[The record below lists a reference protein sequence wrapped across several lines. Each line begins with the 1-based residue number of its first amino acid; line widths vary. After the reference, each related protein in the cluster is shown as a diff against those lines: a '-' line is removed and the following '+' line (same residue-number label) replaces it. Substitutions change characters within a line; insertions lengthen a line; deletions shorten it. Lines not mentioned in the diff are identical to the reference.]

1 MSPTPCSAG
10 CAFDDQSPG
19 QGHGSCHLNFKRQC
33 KTSITALV
41 PADIHGLPKIK
52 SSGPSPLIEWW
63 RLGGKCDCG
72 GWDLGSALTLLHDR
86 KQRRTSDLIE
96 TNSKAED

>member
-33 KTSITALV
+33 KTSITALPHV
-41 PADIHGLPKIK
+41 QQDV
-52 SSGPSPLIEWW
+52 
-63 RLGGKCDCG
+63 
-72 GWDLGSALTLLHDR
+72 LLM
-86 KQRRTSDLIE
+86 TSLQVKDME
-96 TNSKAED
+96 AVT